1 MKFVKSPLIIIYSKA
16 RNKKFA
22 LLVSLCNVVILSLL
36 IYFLNNQP
44 LFTGENLNRYAW
56 MEWLK
61 EKVGLAT
68 GTGHDD
74 VLFVN
79 IAYDKQLTERTD
91 EYGMPIGNTD
101 ITDRSKLLELLKAL
115 HSAERYKYIF
125 LDVRFEKGY
134 DVPEVDS
141 ALFAEIRQMKN
152 IVIAN
157 HSDIE
162 IVDSGLLE
170 KAAISDY
177 KATITA
183 TNFVRYKYSYIGEPT
198 MPLYAYRELTNKTIN
213 SHGLWYVC
221 DGRLCYNS
229 LFIEFPVED
238 FGEFDDQNKKRYYN
252 LGSDLLENYSTED
265 LATLTDGKY
274 IVVGDMVEDVHDTYS
289 GLKPGSVIMFYAF
302 QALMKGKHFVSFGLW
317 MLMAVVFFLISL
329 SQFSHKSL
337 MEQIPYVHKSKS
349 KFLHFV
355 LSFVEYTFLLAAVAI
370 LLNVVWGV
378 SVSILVPSTYFAIQ
392 KTIINYKRTKI

>member
-1 MKFVKSPLIIIYSKA
+1 MGTFINYLSAVKQKRI
-16 RNKKFA
+16 A
-22 LLVSLCNVVILSLL
+22 LLVSLCNVVVLSLL
-36 IYFLNNQP
+36 TYLLNNQP
-44 LFTGENLNRYAW
+44 LFTGENLERHAW
-56 MEWLK
+56 MELVK
-61 EKVGLAT
+61 GEIGLT
-68 GTGHDD
+68 KKPLHDN

-79 IAYDKQLTERTD
+79 IAYDKELTERTD

-115 HSAERYKYIF
+115 HSTERYKYIF

-134 DVPEVDS
+134 EVPEVDS
-141 ALFAEIRQMKN
+141 ALFAEIRSMKN

-162 IVDSGLLE
+162 IADSSLLE

-183 TNFVRYKYSYIGEPT
+183 TNFVRYKYSYSGEPT

-213 SHGLWYVC
+213 SHGLWYAC

-229 LFIEFPVED
+229 LFIEFPIED
-238 FGEFDDQNKKRYYN
+238 FGEFDDQNIKRYYN
-252 LGSDLLENYSTED
+252 LGSDLLESYSTED

-329 SQFSHKSL
+329 SQFSHRSL
-337 MEQIPYVHKSKS
+337 MEQIPFVHKSNS
-349 KFLHFV
+349 KILHFA
-355 LSFVEYTFLLAAVAI
+355 LSFVEYTFILAAVAM

-378 SVSILVPSTYFAIQ
+378 SLSILVPSTYFAIQ
-392 KTIINYKRTKI
+392 KMIINYKRTKI

>member
-1 MKFVKSPLIIIYSKA
+1 MKRASKLFEKVISWV
-16 RNKKFA
+16 RQKKVA
-22 LLVSLCNVVILSLL
+22 LLVSLCNVVVLSLL
-36 IYFLNNQP
+36 TYFLNNQP
-44 LFTGENLNRYAW
+44 LFTGENLERHAW
-56 MEWLK
+56 MELVK
-61 EKVGLAT
+61 GEIGLT
-68 GTGHDD
+68 KKPLHDN

-79 IAYDKQLTERTD
+79 IAYDKELTERTD
-91 EYGMPIGNTD
+91 EYGMSIGNTD

-115 HSAERYKYIF
+115 HSTERYKYIF

-141 ALFAEIRQMKN
+141 ALFAEIRSMKN

-162 IVDSGLLE
+162 IADSSLLE

-183 TNFVRYKYSYIGEPT
+183 TNFVRYKYSYSGEPT

-252 LGSDLLENYSTED
+252 LGSDLLESYSTED

-329 SQFSHKSL
+329 SQFSHRSL
-337 MEQIPYVHKSKS
+337 MEQIPFVHKSNS
-349 KFLHFV
+349 KILHFA
-355 LSFVEYTFLLAAVAI
+355 LSFVEYTFILAAVAM

-378 SVSILVPSTYFAIQ
+378 SLSILVPSTYFAIQ
-392 KTIINYKRTKI
+392 KMIINYKRTKI

>member
-1 MKFVKSPLIIIYSKA
+1 MKRASKLFEKVISWV
-16 RNKKFA
+16 RQKKVA
-22 LLVSLCNVVILSLL
+22 LLVSLCNVVVLSLL
-36 IYFLNNQP
+36 TYFLNNQP
-44 LFTGENLNRYAW
+44 LFTGENLERHAW
-56 MEWLK
+56 MELVK
-61 EKVGLAT
+61 GEIGLT
-68 GTGHDD
+68 KKPLHDN

-79 IAYDKQLTERTD
+79 IAYDKELTERTD
-91 EYGMPIGNTD
+91 EYGMSIGNTD

-115 HSAERYKYIF
+115 HSTERYKYIF

-134 DVPEVDS
+134 EVPEVDS
-141 ALFAEIRQMKN
+141 ALFAEIRSMKN

-162 IVDSGLLE
+162 IADSSLLE

-183 TNFVRYKYSYIGEPT
+183 TNFVRYKYSYSGEPT

-213 SHGLWYVC
+213 SHGLWYAC

-229 LFIEFPVED
+229 LFIEFPIED
-238 FGEFDDQNKKRYYN
+238 FGEFDDQNIKRYYN
-252 LGSDLLENYSTED
+252 LGSDLLESYSIED

-289 GLKPGSVIMFYAF
+289 GLKPGSLIMFYAF

-329 SQFSHKSL
+329 SQFSHRSL
-337 MEQIPYVHKSKS
+337 MEQIPFVHKSKS
-349 KFLHFV
+349 KILHFA
-355 LSFVEYTFLLAAVAI
+355 LSFVEYTFILAAVAM

-378 SVSILVPSTYFAIQ
+378 SLSILVPSTYFAIQ
-392 KTIINYKRTKI
+392 KMIINYKRTKI